1 MAEFKNKNSIMTLS
15 ALLILIFH
23 LWIRLLANNV
33 VEQFVV
39 QTAYIGVD
47 MFFFVSAFA
56 VGRKNIDDYKGYA
69 LKRFKGVYLK
79 FILLAIVGGI
89 YAKLKWQQL
98 LKTALFVELFQ
109 RGGGAF
115 LWFLPAIMIMYIL
128 LPLYQKLF
136 NKIKCFAPV
145 TILVIWLVVGLL
157 VSNLTDYREMFIFW
171 NRIPIIILGYHI
183 PTLYQKLNNKVW
195 QKALIGVIL
204 LIIGMVLLFY
214 FGFKGRLSKPIWDMF
229 YVCAI
234 PSVVGLVMLVDF
246 IPENKVI
253 NLIGSSTLE
262 MYGIQM
268 IFGYTLANKIYR
280 LTGSAFFTNILT
292 LLLVIVISIFIS
304 SLWKVATK
312 KVFQK

>member
-1 MAEFKNKNSIMTLS
+1 MTLS
-15 ALLILIFH
+15 AFLILIFH
-23 LWIRLLANNV
+23 LWIRLFANNV

-56 VGRKNIDDYKGYA
+56 VGRKNIDDYKGYVT
-69 LKRFKGVYLK
+69 KRFKGVYLK
-79 FILLAIVGGI
+79 FVILAVVGAV

-98 LKTALFVELFQ
+98 LKTVLFVELFQ

-136 NKIKCFAPV
+136 GRIKLVAPII
-145 TILVIWLVVGLL
+145 ILAIWLAVGLL
-157 VSNLTDYREMFIFW
+157 ISNLTDYREMFIFW

-183 PTLYQKLNNKVW
+183 PALYQKLNEKQW
-195 QKALIGVIL
+195 LKALIGAIL
-204 LIIGMVLLFY
+204 LIIGTVLLFY
-214 FGFKGRLSKPIWDMF
+214 FGFKGRASKPIWDMF

-234 PSVVGLVMLVDF
+234 PSVLGLVLLVDF
-246 IPENKVI
+246 VPENKVI

-268 IFGYTLANKIYR
+268 IFGYTMANKIYR
-280 LTGSAFFTNILT
+280 LTGSAIATNILA
-292 LLLVIVISIFIS
+292 LLLVTAISVVLSTI
-304 SLWKVATK
+304 WKYAVSMK
-312 KVFQK
+312 KS